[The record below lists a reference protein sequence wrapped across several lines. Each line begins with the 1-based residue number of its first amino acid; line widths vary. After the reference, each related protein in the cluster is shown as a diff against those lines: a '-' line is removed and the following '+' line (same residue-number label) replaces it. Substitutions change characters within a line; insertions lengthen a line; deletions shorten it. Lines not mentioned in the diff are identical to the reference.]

1 MPNKK
6 TLLYKEFL
14 RKHTTEDIVNKMSED
29 THACPPA
36 AGSVD
41 LNTKNRNA
49 TIKKHKYGPLN
60 VDEPGDYWEKIAKQ
74 WDTSVEAAKKSLCGN
89 CVAFDI
95 SPRMDE
101 CMPGVTSDDD
111 GRLGYCWMHHF
122 KCHSARTCD
131 TWAKGGPIK
140 TDKISFE
147 WHDRSDLEEDAPA
160 NSVAGGGVD
169 MAPNARHPLSKSYL
183 KYKKD
188 NEKTSRKLGLMVKED
203 NDNNNVI
210 LKGIVDTMQKLDEAV
225 DKVSG
230 VNSEIQFEEEKEYQ
244 TFSQKFKVGKDEDI

>member
-29 THACPPA
+29 KHVCPPA

-49 TIKKHKYGPLN
+49 TISKHKYGPLN

-140 TDKISFE
+140 TDKISYE
-147 WHDRSDLEEDAPA
+147 WHERSNLDEDAPT
-160 NSVAGGGVD
+160 NSVSAGGVD
-169 MAPNARHPLSKSYL
+169 MAPNARHPLSKSYN
-183 KYKKD
+183 KYRKD
-188 NEKTSRKLGLMVKED
+188 NEKETKKRMKKIGQMVKEND
-203 NDNNNVI
+203 DNNNNI
-210 LKGIVDTMQKLDEAV
+210 LKGVNQTLDLLEDKIDEFCGIDNKIV
-225 DKVSG
+225 
-230 VNSEIQFEEEKEYQ
+230 FEEKKEYK
-244 TFSQKFKVGKDEDI
+244 TFSEKFKVGK